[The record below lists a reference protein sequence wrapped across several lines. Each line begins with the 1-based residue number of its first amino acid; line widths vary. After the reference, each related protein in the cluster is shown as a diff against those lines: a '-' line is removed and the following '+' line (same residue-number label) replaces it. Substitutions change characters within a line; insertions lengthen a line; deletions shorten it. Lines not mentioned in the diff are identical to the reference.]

1 MTQSERQIEI
11 RLDRR
16 IALLA
21 GGFVYLFTLAHLAVN
36 TASSVTEYARFG
48 EPVSTAF
55 AGFIEASSVFW
66 ILALFIP
73 LALLERRFPLTTTR
87 WPVMVPL
94 YLAAALAYATVH
106 IFAMAWTRE
115 LLAPVLFG
123 FDYRFFEDPVRD
135 FVYELRKDVLTFA
148 SHLFILTGFRA
159 VETHRME
166 ARGAHAEAR
175 QTRRLTLKC
184 GGRVIR
190 LDAREFR
197 TAKGAGNYVEVHT
210 QAGEHLA
217 RMTLSELE
225 TQLTEAGVDAVRVHR
240 SWLVNRDRIEEI
252 IPTGEGD
259 VTLVLT
265 GGLRIPGSRRYR
277 NRLEAA

>member
-1 MTQSERQIEI
+1 MTQNERQIENT
-11 RLDRR
+11 LDRR

-48 EPVSTAF
+48 EPVSTAY
-55 AGFIEASSVFW
+55 AGLIEASSVFW

-73 LALLERRFPLTTTR
+73 LILLERRFPLTTTR
-87 WPVMVPL
+87 WQSAIPL
-94 YLAAALAYATVH
+94 YLAAALAYATIH

-115 LLAPVLFG
+115 LLMPVLL
-123 FDYRFFEDPVRD
+123 DANYRFFEDPVRD

-190 LDAREFR
+190 LDAREFQ
-197 TAKGAGNYVEVHT
+197 TAKGAGNYVEVST
-210 QAGEHLA
+210 GAGEHLA

-225 TQLTEAGVDAVRVHR
+225 TQLSEAGIDAVRVHR
-240 SWLVNRDRIEEI
+240 SWLVNRDRIAEI
-252 IPTGEGD
+252 VPTGEGD
-259 VTLVLT
+259 VILVLES
-265 GGLRIPGSRRYR
+265 GARIPGSRRYR
-277 NRLEAA
+277 DRLDAA